1 MFDYNKFGHMTKEE
15 LLNCLYE
22 NVLGTGITYK
32 IINFDL
38 DGDTLTVK
46 FSFSKKEDDKKQT
59 ELPL

>member
-1 MFDYNKFGHMTKEE
+1 MTKEE